1 MIVHYQNENCKETN
15 IILHIMSQDN
25 YLNTNPYIVLIF
37 ILGWYVLL
45 DYLES
50 RPKHAVLRVLQ
61 PHWYRPPPHQPADRP
76 PATSGGP
83 RPGNGAAHQIDY
95 PLPNGFSPFHLWL
108 WTCRVVGVGRVKI
121 ALKVLISVQFVS
133 LRTPRARL
141 VKNMGN
147 NLTFWIKKKL
157 PMHMI
162 IRHIFSQRKR
172 TPERNRH

>member
-1 MIVHYQNENCKETN
+1 MIVHYQNENCRETN
-15 IILHIMSQDN
+15 TILHIMSQDN
-25 YLNTNPYIVLIF
+25 YLNTNPNIVLIF

-61 PHWYRPPPHQPADRP
+61 PHWYRPP
-76 PATSGGP
+76 TSGGP
-83 RPGNGAAHQIDY
+83 RPENGAAHQNDY

-108 WTCRVVGVGRVKI
+108 WSCRVVAVGKVKI
-121 ALKVLISVQFVS
+121 ALRLLISVRFAN
-133 LRTPRARL
+133 LRTPHARL
-141 VKNMGN
+141 VKNMGSS
-147 NLTFWIKKKL
+147 LTFWTKKKL
-157 PMHMI
+157 LMHMT